1 MEAEKRRRALGFARA
16 GLLPVFFG
24 GFMNLVF
31 ERERYDKE
39 RIQGKN
45 RIFFWGRTLAG
56 GDWWKNLYT
65 LLLLI
70 GTSVMYAVVPEV
82 WLTNNFPPVGIT
94 FIVLTKILVTMAIS
108 AWILSA
114 LTDPGIIPR
123 NEAPPE
129 DLPEVIPSGHVAVK
143 DVVIN
148 DVDVQLSYCR
158 TCKIWRPPRSSHC
171 RVCDNCVEI
180 FDHHC
185 QWLGNCVGSR
195 NYGAFFLF
203 VLHTQ
208 LLSLFTLAGS
218 IAYLVLFTNQT
229 AEERDVSGSQAFSI
243 ILSESPAAV
252 GLVSAIICFLVILM
266 FGPLLAVH
274 TRLLLTNKTTKEHL
288 TKKIW
293 ADGKPYDDEQGWKH
307 CKTVLCS
314 ERRESTMW
322 KSYQPTEVDPEA
334 EDTLL
339 ELGTDEKAPAKD
351 EEDVE
356 ITVEDEKDVEITVDD
371 ENNVEDAVDSTEPFE
386 HHSADLST
394 TLQPT
399 PP

>member
-1 MEAEKRRRALGFARA
+1 
-16 GLLPVFFG
+16 
-24 GFMNLVF
+24 
-31 ERERYDKE
+31 
-39 RIQGKN
+39 
-45 RIFFWGRTLAG
+45 
-56 GDWWKNLYT
+56 
-65 LLLLI
+65 
-70 GTSVMYAVVPEV
+70 
-82 WLTNNFPPVGIT
+82 
-94 FIVLTKILVTMAIS
+94 MAIS

-252 GLVSAIICFLVILM
+252 SKTCQGLAFPSMQCERTEILIFLSCGSKGGAGL
-266 FGPLLAVH
+266 GHYLLPRHFDVRPSTCRAHSPAVNQQDH
-274 TRLLLTNKTTKEHL
+274 
-288 TKKIW
+288 
-293 ADGKPYDDEQGWKH
+293 
-307 CKTVLCS
+307 
-314 ERRESTMW
+314 ERTS
-322 KSYQPTEVDPEA
+322 D
-334 EDTLL
+334 
-339 ELGTDEKAPAKD
+339 
-351 EEDVE
+351 
-356 ITVEDEKDVEITVDD
+356 
-371 ENNVEDAVDSTEPFE
+371 
-386 HHSADLST
+386 
-394 TLQPT
+394 
-399 PP
+399 

>member
-1 MEAEKRRRALGFARA
+1 
-16 GLLPVFFG
+16 
-24 GFMNLVF
+24 
-31 ERERYDKE
+31 
-39 RIQGKN
+39 
-45 RIFFWGRTLAG
+45 
-56 GDWWKNLYT
+56 
-65 LLLLI
+65 
-70 GTSVMYAVVPEV
+70 
-82 WLTNNFPPVGIT
+82 
-94 FIVLTKILVTMAIS
+94 MAIS

-158 TCKIWRPPRSSHC
+158 ESVPRLDFSFFFWILHNAKSNWRAGTCKIWRPPRSSHC

-252 GLVSAIICFLVILM
+252 SKTCQGLAFPSMQCERTEILIFLSCGSKGGAGL
-266 FGPLLAVH
+266 GHYLLPRHFDVRPSTCRAHSPAVNQQDH
-274 TRLLLTNKTTKEHL
+274 
-288 TKKIW
+288 
-293 ADGKPYDDEQGWKH
+293 
-307 CKTVLCS
+307 
-314 ERRESTMW
+314 ERTS
-322 KSYQPTEVDPEA
+322 D
-334 EDTLL
+334 
-339 ELGTDEKAPAKD
+339 
-351 EEDVE
+351 
-356 ITVEDEKDVEITVDD
+356 
-371 ENNVEDAVDSTEPFE
+371 
-386 HHSADLST
+386 
-394 TLQPT
+394 
-399 PP
+399 